1 MKDVIVIG
9 AGVAGLT
16 VARDLKQAGREVLVL
31 EKSRGLAGRSA
42 TRTINNSKA
51 DHGAQYFTVRDER
64 FQKQVNGWLQQEHLK
79 IWSHGFHRL
88 TEKGLEAPSAGN
100 PRYVFPKGMNTVG
113 KLLGQGLDIRTE
125 TKVTQVEPRGEIWRV
140 SSETGETFEAKT
152 VILNMPPEQASA
164 LCTFDIGSLRQ
175 QLESVVMEPSFALM
189 AGYEASLAPGWQ
201 GLHVDIPSPL
211 SWISHDSSKRSHP
224 TETVLVMHS
233 TPAFARDHFEADLE
247 TVQTNMLNA
256 VAQTSYTAFSS
267 PSTSSGQV
275 LLSAFNEP
283 TWTDIQRWKYALA
296 SKFLDVNFLQHDDS
310 LYFCGDW
317 CGGARLEAAFL
328 SGLAVAQHLA
338 KAEN

>member
-16 VARDLKQAGREVLVL
+16 VARDLKQAGREVIVL
-31 EKSRGLAGRSA
+31 EKSRGLGGRSA
-42 TRTINNSKA
+42 TRTLSGMKV
-51 DHGAQYFTVRDER
+51 DHGAQYFTVRDEG
-64 FQKQVNGWLQQEHLK
+64 FQKQVDDWLEQEHLK
-79 IWSHGFHRL
+79 VWSHGFHRL
-88 TEKGLEAPSAGN
+88 TEKGLAAPSVGN
-100 PRYVFPKGMNTVG
+100 PRYVFPNGMNTIG
-113 KLLGQGLDIRTE
+113 KLLGTGLDIRTE
-125 TKVTQVEPRGEIWRV
+125 TKVMGVEPYEKTWRV
-140 SSETGETFEAKT
+140 SSETGEAFEAKT

-164 LCTFDIGSLRQ
+164 LCAFNLGELRQ

-189 AGYEASLAPGWQ
+189 AGYEASLAPTWQ
-201 GLHVDIPSPL
+201 GLHIDIPSPL

-224 TETVLVMHS
+224 TETVLVAHS
-233 TPAFARDHFEADLE
+233 TAQFARDHFEEDLE
-247 TVQTNMLNA
+247 IVKTIMLSA
-256 VAQTSYTAFSS
+256 LSS
-267 PSTSSGQV
+267 
-275 LLSAFNEP
+275 LISAFNEP
-283 TWTDIQRWKYALA
+283 TWTNLQRWKYALA